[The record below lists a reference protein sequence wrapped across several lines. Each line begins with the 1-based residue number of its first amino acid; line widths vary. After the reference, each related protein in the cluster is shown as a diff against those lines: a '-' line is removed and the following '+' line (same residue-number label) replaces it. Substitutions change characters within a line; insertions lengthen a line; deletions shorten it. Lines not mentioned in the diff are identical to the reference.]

1 MATLNT
7 PYVFSNGT
15 PSNANHVNDNFTA
28 VKSFVESQV
37 VQVDGSVKAGTAAIA
52 DGAVTVAKLAP
63 GVQMSG
69 PTGPAGPT
77 GATGAT
83 GATGPA
89 GPAGDTGPAG
99 PAGAFNANAENII
112 GFNGA
117 ITNNGVLTQNGEFR
131 YNPSGSSSTMALVRL
146 SSSPWQI
153 RINNLSSLRDHKE
166 NIQDLE
172 NALDILNRLRPRTF
186 VFKESHTDMSEPY
199 EVFCRRTQKQY
210 GFVVEEVQDVNPD
223 FIQHELTEDGHAP
236 HMWKHHAIVSVLV
249 GAVKELSSKVD
260 SLEQRLAVL
269 ESK

>member
-7 PYVFSNGT
+7 PYTFTNGT
-15 PSNANHVNDNFTA
+15 PSNANQVNDNFA
-28 VKSFVESQV
+28 EVKSFAETKL
-37 VQVDGSVKAGTAAIA
+37 VQVDGSVKAGEAAIA
-52 DGAVTVAKLAP
+52 DGAITVAKLAP

-77 GATGAT
+77 GPTGPAGPAGPTGPT

-89 GPAGDTGPAG
+89 GS
-99 PAGAFNANAENII
+99 FNADTDNTINI
-112 GFNGA
+112 NGG
-117 ITNNGVLTQNGEFR
+117 ITNNGYLAQNGEFR
-131 YNPSGSSSTMALVRL
+131 YNPSGSSSTTALVRL

-153 RINNLSSLRDHKE
+153 RVNNLSSLRGHKE

-236 HMWKHHAIVSVLV
+236 QMWKHHAIVSVLV

-260 SLEQRLAVL
+260 ALEAKIVEL